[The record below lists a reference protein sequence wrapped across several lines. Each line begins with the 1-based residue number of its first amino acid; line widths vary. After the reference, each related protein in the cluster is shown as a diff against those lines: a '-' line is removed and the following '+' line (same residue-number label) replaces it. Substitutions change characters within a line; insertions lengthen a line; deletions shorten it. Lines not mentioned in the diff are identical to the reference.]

1 MLGPMG
7 ILGWVLVIV
16 IVLVLFGGLRI
27 AIG

>member
-1 MLGPMG
+1 MLASMG

-16 IVLVLFGGLRI
+16 IVLILFGGLRI